1 MNIGSLVICVNNS
14 GLGDGDSNIAIK
26 LKKDAEYMIR
36 SIFKGSCCDGKTR
49 TLIRVEGVI
58 NSYVGFVE
66 IGYDIAR
73 FREIEFP
80 PELEEEIKECL
91 TRELIEK

>member
-14 GLGDGDSNIAIK
+14 GLGDGHYSIAIK
-26 LKKDAEYMIR
+26 LKKGAEYMIR
-36 SIFKGSCCDGKTR
+36 SIFKGSCGDGKTR
-49 TLIRVEGVI
+49 TLIRVEGII
-58 NSYVGFVE
+58 NSCAGFVE

-80 PELEEEIKECL
+80 PSLEEEIKECF
-91 TRELIEK
+91 TRELVDK